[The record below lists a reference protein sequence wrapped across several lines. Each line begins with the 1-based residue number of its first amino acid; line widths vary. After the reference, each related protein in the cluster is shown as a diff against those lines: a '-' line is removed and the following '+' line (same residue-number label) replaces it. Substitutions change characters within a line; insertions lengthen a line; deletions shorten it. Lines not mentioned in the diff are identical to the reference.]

1 MSATDTLLAPMQGAE
16 QREIGGVQLDQLPER
31 APVVSSVWSIRNGS
45 QMNRLFDLASR
56 YIRGQC
62 ITSDRPQR
70 PPLHFRSVQQ
80 AAESVSCWSCC
91 QLVALLDQRFDLAPV
106 ERGRVIVTHW
116 LAATFRKVS
125 DLRPT
130 HCTVTSALVSA
141 AKGSTSAAAS
151 VRPRPPA
158 GDNRSI
164 SAVHLMASRHA
175 GQCERFDPVR
185 YAESKTPSAGYGV
198 FR

>member
-1 MSATDTLLAPMQGAE
+1 MNGGLSQSGTAREDCGLAAW
-16 QREIGGVQLDQLPER
+16 R
-31 APVVSSVWSIRNGS
+31 W
-45 QMNRLFDLASR
+45 
-56 YIRGQC
+56 
-62 ITSDRPQR
+62 
-70 PPLHFRSVQQ
+70 
-80 AAESVSCWSCC
+80 
-91 QLVALLDQRFDLAPV
+91 
-106 ERGRVIVTHW
+106 RVFTMPFPCRIVTHW

-125 DLRPT
+125 ALPPT

-175 GQCERFDPVR
+175 GPCERFDPVR
-185 YAESKTPSAGYGV
+185 YAESKTPSADYGV